1 MSVFSRNFEG
11 IIQPGSRESDLLEKI
26 DPDRLP
32 RHLAIIMDGNGR
44 WAKQRGLPRV
54 EGHRA
59 GIEAVRASL
68 EYSARLGIPALTLY
82 AFSAENWKR
91 PADEVSTLW
100 GLLRRY
106 LKSELKTLQEHSIRL
121 TPIGRIDE
129 LPTRVR
135 EALLRAQDDT
145 RNNRR
150 MDLAIALNYSGRL
163 EIVDA
168 ANRFMASGAS
178 RPMNEDDISQ
188 NLYASQ
194 LPTLDLLI
202 RTSGEMRL
210 SNFLLWQVAYSE
222 IYVSPVLWPDFR
234 GVDLLQAIF
243 DFQQRERRY
252 GGITPKVKQGT
263 R

>member
-1 MSVFSRNFEG
+1 MSVFSGNFEG

-68 EYSARLGIPALTLY
+68 EYSARLEIPALTLY

-100 GLLRRY
+100 ALLRRY
-106 LKSELKTLQEHSIRL
+106 LRSELKTLQKHSIRF

-129 LPTRVR
+129 LPSRVR
-135 EALLRAQDDT
+135 EALVRAQDET
-145 RNNRR
+145 RNNGR

-168 ANRFMASGAS
+168 ANRFISSGAD
-178 RPMNEDDISQ
+178 RPMNEHDVSR
-188 NLYASQ
+188 NLYTSQ
-194 LPTLDLLI
+194 LPDLDLLV

-222 IYVSPVLWPDFR
+222 IHVSPVLWPDFR
-234 GVDLLQAIF
+234 GIDLLQAIVE
-243 DFQQRERRY
+243 FQQRERRY
-252 GGITPKVKQGT
+252 GGITTKVKQGT